1 MNTNIEDKLKSLI
14 EGKKV
19 VLIGPSDYI
28 NKELDDKHGDYIDSY
43 DVVIRLNNMIYMEDK
58 ELEKKYYG
66 TKYHVIA
73 SAFWHRNNMGS
84 HVDQWQHKRFLVS
97 ESYENL
103 KEGTILYECY
113 ARNLF
118 VEIYNR
124 YKSIIDRRRL
134 SYGNSSPDFYTQTLN
149 LLNQIYPIDR
159 TPTTGMVMMGM
170 ILLLKPRKLYVSG
183 ITCYLDTKHNAYFD
197 NYFISNYVEKKSDY
211 FDGKT
216 FDYSKEKAQHHPY
229 QAEQKILAWL
239 IKNKKIKVDK
249 YLKNLVK
256 TVEL

>member
-197 NYFISNYVEKKSDY
+197 NYFISNYVEKKKDY

-216 FDYSKEKAQHHPY
+216 FQYDKGKAVHHPY
-229 QAEQKILAWL
+229 QAEQKILVWL
-239 IKNKKIKVDK
+239 VKNKKIKVDK
-249 YLKNLVK
+249 YLKKLVEK
-256 TVEL
+256 V